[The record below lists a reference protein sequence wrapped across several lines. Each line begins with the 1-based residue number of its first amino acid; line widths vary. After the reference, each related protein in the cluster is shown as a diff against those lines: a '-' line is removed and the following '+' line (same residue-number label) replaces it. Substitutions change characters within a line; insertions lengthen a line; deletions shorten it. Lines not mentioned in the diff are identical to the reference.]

1 MNQALLDHILS
12 HPHGAAGAFRSLVG
26 YPLFGSAFHTLWPL
40 FLIPAITAL
49 LGARA
54 ARHLSATP
62 RAWLPAALLA
72 ALPGLAALGEL
83 WLVMTPG
90 VLGPADNWRAWL
102 LLWIVPG
109 IGMVLLARALW
120 RTVLR
125 GRETRRL
132 QAAAIVPSPRLRRA
146 AASLRL
152 RVRELPTDRKE
163 CFVAGVIRPTAY
175 VSRGALASLS
185 PAELLAALHH
195 ERAHVRGRDTLVLS
209 LLSFLA
215 DLAPLAPQGAIEVY
229 QLARE
234 TAADRA
240 AVLGAGRL
248 DLAAALLALARPG
261 PAPVGSLPM
270 AKPETLRWR
279 LQAIL
284 ERGEA
289 PAGSWRRAALGF
301 VAASLLL
308 AWPYAQVLLHGVFCW
323 T

>member
-1 MNQALLDHILS
+1 MSQALLDHILT
-12 HPHGAAGAFRSLVG
+12 HPHGAASAFRSLVG

-40 FLIPAITAL
+40 FLMPVIAAL

-54 ARHLSATP
+54 ARLLPRTP

-72 ALPGLAALGEL
+72 ALPGLVAMSEL
-83 WLVMTPG
+83 WLAMTPS
-90 VLGPADNWRAWL
+90 VLGRADNWRAWL
-102 LLWIVPG
+102 LLWVVPS
-109 IGMVLLARALW
+109 IGSLLLARALW
-120 RTVLR
+120 HTVLR
-125 GRETRRL
+125 GRETLRL
-132 QAAAIVPSPRLRRA
+132 QAAAHAPSPRLRRA
-146 AASLRL
+146 AASLGL
-152 RVRELPTDRKE
+152 RARELPTDRKE
-163 CFVAGVIRPTAY
+163 CFVAGVVRPTAY
-175 VSRGALASLS
+175 VSRGALVSLS
-185 PAELLAALHH
+185 QAELSAALHH

-234 TAADRA
+234 AVADRA
-240 AVLGAGRL
+240 AISGAGRL
-248 DLAAALLALARPG
+248 NLAAALLALARPG
-261 PAPVGSLPM
+261 PAPAGSLPM

-284 ERGEA
+284 ERNEVPPA
-289 PAGSWRRAALGF
+289 PWRRASLALG
-301 VAASLLL
+301 ATTMLL

>member
-1 MNQALLDHILS
+1 MSQALLDHILS

-40 FLIPAITAL
+40 FLMPIIAAL
-49 LGARA
+49 LGGRA
-54 ARHLSATP
+54 AHLLPRTP
-62 RAWLPAALLA
+62 RSWLPAALLA
-72 ALPGLAALGEL
+72 ALPGFVALSEL
-83 WLVMTPG
+83 WLAMTPS
-90 VLGPADNWRAWL
+90 VLSPVDNWRAWL
-102 LLWIVPG
+102 LLWVVPG
-109 IGMVLLARALW
+109 IGLLLLARALW
-120 RTVLR
+120 HTVLR
-125 GRETRRL
+125 GLETRRL
-132 QAAAIVPSPRLRRA
+132 QAAAIAPSPRLRRA
-146 AASLRL
+146 AARL
-152 RVRELPTDRKE
+152 GLQVRELPTDRKE
-163 CFVAGVIRPTAY
+163 CFVAGVVRPTAY

-185 PAELLAALHH
+185 QAELSAALHH

-234 TAADRA
+234 AVADRA
-240 AVLGAGRL
+240 AISGAGRL
-248 DLAAALLALARPG
+248 SLASALLALARPG
-261 PAPVGSLPM
+261 PSPVGSLPM

-284 ERGEA
+284 ERGET
-289 PAGSWRRAALGF
+289 PPGSWRRAGLGF
-301 VAASLLL
+301 AVAALLL